1 MLKRVWLFS
10 LLICINFIHSGGVT
24 ISNEV
29 IGKKVGEL
37 GIIIGLISGR
47 WLMPRGSITRDQLSA
62 LLLGYVGNAADILG
76 KLILSL

>member
-1 MLKRVWLFS
+1 MK
-10 LLICINFIHSGGVT
+10 

-76 KLILSL
+76 MILRLQWSYSM

>member
-1 MLKRVWLFS
+1 MK
-10 LLICINFIHSGGVT
+10 

-76 KLILSL
+76 MFFFCEKQKFFYIAANV